1 MKIASWYQNT
11 ASKEK
16 DLRSHTSNASIWEAE
31 AGRVPG
37 QSSLHSQLQDN
48 QRYLERACI
57 KEKEKEQKTKNKNKK
72 ISRKRKESNIS
83 LISDTITKCVRTVSL
98 LFPLDVYADHKR
110 GHENLVQTA

>member
-57 KEKEKEQKTKNKNKK
+57 KEKEKEQKTKDKKQKQKNKQE
-72 ISRKRKESNIS
+72 KEREQY
-83 LISDTITKCVRTVSL
+83 L
-98 LFPLDVYADHKR
+98 PY
-110 GHENLVQTA
+110 

>member
-1 MKIASWYQNT
+1 MLTLLRGTPKKIPSWYQNI

-37 QSSLHSQLQDN
+37 QSRLHSQFQGS

-57 KEKEKEQKTKNKNKK
+57 KEKEKEQKTKTKNKQE
-72 ISRKRKESNIS
+72 KEREQY
-83 LISDTITKCVRTVSL
+83 LT
-98 LFPLDVYADHKR
+98 Y
-110 GHENLVQTA
+110 